1 MTPILLH
8 FLLHSTTSKTAQI
21 QPIRGF
27 DRLASVGF
35 SPEDIEN
42 FRRQF
47 HSQSSSNYLDLD
59 FETEEEC
66 QHYFL
71 QFLISRSDLYT
82 YQLDDEHARSLEEQW
97 IDSIDN
103 AGSATLSQAGGASTA
118 ILQGVLLGFFFPLMP
133 FFFMWNRKPA
143 VFWEDNSE
151 QEPTSNVIFSY
162 VPPIAL
168 DYLSR

>member
-8 FLLHSTTSKTAQI
+8 FPLHSTTSKTAQI

-66 QHYFL
+66 QHYFST
-71 QFLISRSDLYT
+71 IS
-82 YQLDDEHARSLEEQW
+82 
-97 IDSIDN
+97 N
-103 AGSATLSQAGGASTA
+103 FK
-118 ILQGVLLGFFFPLMP
+118 V
-133 FFFMWNRKPA
+133 
-143 VFWEDNSE
+143 
-151 QEPTSNVIFSY
+151 
-162 VPPIAL
+162 
-168 DYLSR
+168 